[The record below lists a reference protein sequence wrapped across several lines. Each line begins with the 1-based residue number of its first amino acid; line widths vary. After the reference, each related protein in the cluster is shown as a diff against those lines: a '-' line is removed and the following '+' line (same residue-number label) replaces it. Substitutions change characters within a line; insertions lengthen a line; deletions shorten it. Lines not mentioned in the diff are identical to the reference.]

1 MDKLVYVP
9 NPLLRQKADKI
20 NSVGNDEIK
29 IAKKMMKIMLEAP
42 GVGLAANQIGIL
54 KQIVTIFFVDQ
65 ETKEQIQY
73 TLFNPNIISYSQE
86 KIIMEEGCLSLPEQF
101 AEIER
106 PQNIELE
113 YLDENNKLI
122 KKEVSGVESR
132 ILQHEIDHL
141 SGKLF
146 VDYLSS
152 LKRNIM
158 IKKVQKFLKNKN
170 NE

>member
-29 IAKKMMKIMLEAP
+29 IAKKMMQIMLEAP

-54 KQIVTIFFVDQ
+54 KQILTIFFVDQ